1 MPHFSNGATNYNI
14 RNPDLQ
20 LLRIRHELPRSSLR
34 YQLISTLNETSLE
47 IMEIAR
53 NCTQYKFL
61 LITSEKVLWMG
72 TGTRV

>member
-1 MPHFSNGATNYNI
+1 MPHFSIGATNYNI

-20 LLRIRHELPRSSLR
+20 LPRIRHEFPRSSLR
-34 YQLISTLNETSLE
+34 YQLISTLNETSPE
-47 IMEIAR
+47 IMEMAK
-53 NCTQYKFL
+53 NCTQNIFL